1 MPRTIGQAAS
11 FLAGMWLALLML
23 QPAGGIAKAAAAAPM
38 DLAPLESGLH
48 TAINDLRAAQG
59 LLRLER
65 DPALDAVARAH
76 SEDMAARRY
85 MAHETPEGLTPP
97 DRMKRAGVSGYTLAG
112 ENVGTTTRG
121 DPNRE
126 IVGAWM
132 ASPVHRDNVL
142 APVFN
147 STGVGIARSADG
159 TWYYT
164 QLYGTRPR

>member
-1 MPRTIGQAAS
+1 MPRTFGQAGS
-11 FLAGMWLALLML
+11 FLLGMWLALLLL
-23 QPAGGIAKAAAAAPM
+23 QPIALVARAAQPAE
-38 DLAPLESGLH
+38 DLSPLEAGLH
-48 TAINDLRAAQG
+48 TAINEVRATQG
-59 LLRLER
+59 LLRLQR
-65 DPALDAVARAH
+65 DASLDAVARAH
-76 SEDMAARRY
+76 SEDMATRGY

-97 DRMKRAGVSGYTLAG
+97 DRMKRAGVTGYTLAG
-112 ENVGTTTRG
+112 ENVGTTTRV

-147 STGVGIARSADG
+147 TTGVGIARSADG

>member
-1 MPRTIGQAAS
+1 MPRTMTQAGG
-11 FLAGMWLALLML
+11 FLVGMWLALLML
-23 QPAGGIAKAAAAAPM
+23 QPAGSIAEAAAAAPM

-48 TAINDLRAAQG
+48 TAINEVRAGQG
-59 LLRLER
+59 LMRLAR

-76 SEDMAARRY
+76 SEDMAARHY

-97 DRMKRAGVSGYTLAG
+97 DRMKRAGVTGYTLAG
-112 ENVGTTTRG
+112 ENVGTTTRP

-126 IVGAWM
+126 IVDAWL

-147 STGVGIARSADG
+147 STGVGIARGADG

>member
-1 MPRTIGQAAS
+1 MPRTPIQAGC
-11 FLAGMWLALLML
+11 FLVGMWLALLVL
-23 QPAGGIAKAAAAAPM
+23 QPIGATAKAAPSAPESF
-38 DLAPLESGLH
+38 APLESGLH
-48 TAINDLRAAQG
+48 TAINEVRAGQG
-59 LLRLER
+59 LVRLQR
-65 DPALDAVARAH
+65 DASLDAVARAH
-76 SEDMAARRY
+76 SEDMAARHY
-85 MAHETPEGLTPP
+85 LAHETPEGLTPP
-97 DRMKRAGVSGYTLAG
+97 ERMKRAGITGYTLAG

-126 IVGAWM
+126 IVDAWM

-147 STGVGIARSADG
+147 STGVGIARGPDG